1 MKKSVSGSQ
10 SSPCLT
16 QPLSSRLLLPA
27 VPKPMLSSRFQVNP
41 PKYPQYQCC
50 ILDTDTKI
58 QHRQKKISTK
68 HPREFKNLTR

>member
-16 QPLSSRLLLPA
+16 QPLSSHLLLPA

-41 PKYPQYQCC
+41 PN
-50 ILDTDTKI
+50 ILNISVVSWTRTQKSNTGKKKNQQNTPGNLKI
-58 QHRQKKISTK
+58 
-68 HPREFKNLTR
+68 